1 MNILFLTLLEFES
14 IKERNLY
21 TDLLREF
28 EKNGHRIFVVSPIER
43 KHKLKTHIVND
54 ANATILRLKIGNIQK
69 TNLIEKGITTLTIE
83 SVFAAGIKKY
93 FKDIKFDLVM
103 YSTPPITFSKA
114 VDFVKKRDGAKTYLL
129 LKDINPQNSVD
140 LGMLSKTGLKG
151 IIYKVFRRK
160 EKKLYAV
167 SDRIGCM
174 SQANVDYVI
183 RHNPEVDAKTVEVCP
198 NSVEPVDMSATDE
211 QRKELREKYGLPLD
225 KKVFV
230 YGGNL
235 GKPQGIDFLIQCLD
249 KAKDTGAFFLIVGD
263 GTEYHKLESYMDERK
278 PQHVMVMK
286 RLPKEDYDKMIGSCD
301 VGMIFLDYR
310 FTIPNY
316 PSRLLSYLQ
325 AGIPVLC
332 VTDKATDIGDFVKQN
347 DIGDYCFSN
356 DAEAFA
362 LKVNELSNA
371 EFEKEKVHQVLK
383 DNYDVKDSYRIILRS
398 SDENCC

>member
-21 TDLLREF
+21 ADLLREF

-43 KHKLKTHIVND
+43 KHKQKTHIVND
-54 ANATILRLKIGNIQK
+54 ENATILRLKIGNIQK
-69 TNLIEKGITTLTIE
+69 TNIIEKGITTLTLE
-83 SVFAAGIKKY
+83 PAFVSGIKKY

-114 VDFVKKRDGAKTYLL
+114 VEFVKKRDGAKTYLL

-140 LGMLSKTGLKG
+140 LEMLSKTGLKG

-174 SQANVDYVI
+174 SQANVDYVVKN
-183 RHNPEVDAKTVEVCP
+183 NPDVSKSIVEVCP

-263 GTEYHKLESYMDERK
+263 GTEYHKLESYMNEHK

-301 VGMIFLDYR
+301 VGMIFLDYG
-310 FTIPNY
+310 FTNHNY

-347 DIGDYCFSN
+347 GIGDCCLSN
-356 DAEAFA
+356 DVDAFVK
-362 LKVNELSNA
+362 KVNELSNA
-371 EFEKEKVHQVLK
+371 EFTKDTVQQVLR
-383 DNYDVKDSYRIILRS
+383 DNYDVKDSYKIIMRG
-398 SDENCC
+398 

>member
-43 KHKLKTHIVND
+43 KHKQKTHIVND
-54 ANATILRLKIGNIQK
+54 ENATILRLKIGNIQK
-69 TNLIEKGITTLTIE
+69 TNIIEKGITTLTLE
-83 SVFAAGIKKY
+83 PAFVSGIKKY

-114 VDFVKKRDGAKTYLL
+114 VEFVKKRDGAKTYLL

-151 IIYKVFRRK
+151 IIYKVFRKK

-174 SQANVDYVI
+174 SQANVDYVV
-183 RHNPEVDAKTVEVCP
+183 RHNPDVSKSIVEVCP

-263 GTEYHKLESYMDERK
+263 GTEYHKLESYMNERK

-332 VTDKATDIGDFVKQN
+332 ATDAATDIGDFVKQN
-347 DIGDYCFSN
+347 SVGDCCLSN
-356 DAEAFA
+356 DVDAFVK
-362 LKVNELSNA
+362 KVNELSNA
-371 EFEKEKVHQVLK
+371 DFAKEAVQQVLK
-383 DNYDVKDSYRIILRS
+383 DNYDVKDSYRIIMRG
-398 SDENCC
+398 

>member
-28 EKNGHRIFVVSPIER
+28 ANNGHKLFVISPIER
-43 KHKLKTHIVND
+43 KHKKSTHLVNEAD
-54 ANATILRLKIGNIQK
+54 ATILRLKIGNIQK
-69 TNLIEKGITTLTIE
+69 TNLIEKGLTTLTIE
-83 SVFAAGIKKY
+83 QAYISGIKKH
-93 FKDIKFDLVM
+93 FSDVKFDLVI
-103 YSTPPITFSKA
+103 YSTPPITFGSA
-114 VDFVKKRDGAKTYLL
+114 IEYVKKRDNAKTYLL

-140 LGMLSKTGLKG
+140 LNMLSKTGVKG
-151 IIYKVFRRK
+151 LIYKYFRKK
-160 EKKLYAV
+160 EKKLYAI

-174 SQANVDYVI
+174 SKANVDYVVK
-183 RHNPEVDAKTVEVCP
+183 HNKEVNSNIVEVCP
-198 NSVEPVDMSATDE
+198 NSCEPVDMTATDDE
-211 QRKELREKYGLPLD
+211 RVALRKKYGLPVD

-235 GKPQGIDFLIQCLD
+235 GKPQGIDFLIECLKKSEKTD
-249 KAKDTGAFFLIVGD
+249 AYFLIVGD
-263 GTEYHKLESYMDERK
+263 GTEYQKLENFVYENK
-278 PQHVMVMK
+278 PNNVKLMK

-332 VTDKATDIGDFVKQN
+332 VTDKVTDIGPFVKEN
-347 DIGDYCFSN
+347 EIGDYCYSN
-356 DAEAFA
+356 DSESFVN
-362 LKVNELSNA
+362 KVQEMISMDIDAQKIQN
-371 EFEKEKVHQVLK
+371 VLK
-383 DNYDVKDSYRIILRS
+383 SNFDVKDSYKIIIRS
-398 SDENCC
+398 LQ